1 MTGCFIQIIFIVNWQ
16 FFFLVTGSEN
26 EEEDDN
32 EFYDA
37 LAEGGGIPNQVA
49 DDHFTLNIRTG
60 TGHRRNSSDSSSETE
75 ETQETKQVLK
85 K

>member
-1 MTGCFIQIIFIVNWQ
+1 MQK
-16 FFFLVTGSEN
+16 FLLFVPVTGSEN

-37 LAEGGGIPNQVA
+37 LAEGGGTPNQVA

-75 ETQETKQVLK
+75 ETQETKQVSVFGML
-85 K
+85 